1 MAESEIWKTVVGWE
15 GLYEVSN
22 LGRVRS
28 LDRIVKRGDYLQN
41 RHQKI
46 LAQTQN
52 KFGYLLAKLS
62 RNGRSRRYMIHRLVA
77 EAFIPNPD
85 NLPQVN
91 HKDENKE
98 NNCVENLEWCTRLYN
113 MRYGHCIEKIRNSH
127 INNPKLSKSVAKCD
141 LDGNILETYPSQAEA
156 GRLNNLNGGKISL
169 CCLGKKGRVTHGGYK
184 WKFV

>member
-91 HKDENKE
+91 HKDENKD
-98 NNCVENLEWCTRLYN
+98 R
-113 MRYGHCIEKIRNSH
+113 
-127 INNPKLSKSVAKCD
+127 KS
-141 LDGNILETYPSQAEA
+141 
-156 GRLNNLNGGKISL
+156 
-169 CCLGKKGRVTHGGYK
+169 
-184 WKFV
+184 